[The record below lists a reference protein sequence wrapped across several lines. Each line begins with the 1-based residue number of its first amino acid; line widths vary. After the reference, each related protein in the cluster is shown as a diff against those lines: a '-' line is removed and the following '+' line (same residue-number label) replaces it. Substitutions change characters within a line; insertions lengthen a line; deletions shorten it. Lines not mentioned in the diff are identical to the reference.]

1 MTEYDRR
8 MDKMPKMP
16 RLSYLLR
23 QAQLA
28 NRQQLES
35 VLRAFGLTPSQY
47 MVLSIIS
54 EHNEGMFSAALAR
67 RLWIAPQSSN
77 EIVAS
82 LEKMELIRRVE
93 DTASRRVL
101 RVGVTVKG
109 RALLAKCEKAVDRF
123 EQDFFAAFSAEEEDQ
138 FRDMLIALVR
148 SIRERTVA
156 DGLGEIGKRPRQ
168 TGTAR

>member
-1 MTEYDRR
+1 
-8 MDKMPKMP
+8 MPKTP

-23 QAQLA
+23 QVQLA
-28 NRQQLES
+28 NRQQLEGG
-35 VLRAFGLTPSQY
+35 LRVFGLTPSQY

-54 EHNEGMFSAALAR
+54 DHHEGMFSAALAR
-67 RLWIAPQSSN
+67 RLWITPQSSN

-93 DTASRRVL
+93 DVGSRRVL

-109 RALLAKCEKAVDRF
+109 RALLTKCEKAVDRF
-123 EQDFFAAFSAEEEDQ
+123 EQDFFGALTPDEESQ
-138 FRDMLIALVR
+138 FRELLILLARDVR
-148 SIRERTVA
+148 EKMVA

-168 TGTAR
+168 TAAAR